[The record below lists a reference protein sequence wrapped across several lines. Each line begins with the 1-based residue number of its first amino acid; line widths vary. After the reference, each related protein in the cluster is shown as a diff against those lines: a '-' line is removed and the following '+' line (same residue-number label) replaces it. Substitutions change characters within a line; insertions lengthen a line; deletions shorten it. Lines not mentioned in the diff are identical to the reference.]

1 MMKKVTFFL
10 VLAVLLPGCYMTAD
24 IKSAGLNPST
34 VASFPKNTSVEVVS
48 GGTKYE
54 TTALHGYKVRHSVGA
69 LFSKQAATTP
79 QGYKVYSQ
87 IQGRISAGEDKQ

>member
-1 MMKKVTFFL
+1 MLKKVAFIL
-10 VLAVLLPGCYMTAD
+10 VLSILLPGCYMTAD
-24 IKSAGLNPST
+24 IKSAGLNTTS
-34 VASFPKNTSVEVVS
+34 AGSFPKYTSVEVVS

-87 IQGRISAGEDKQ
+87 IQGRISADEDKQ

>member
-1 MMKKVTFFL
+1 MLKKIAAL
-10 VLAVLLPGCYMTAD
+10 IVLSFVLPGCYMTAD
-24 IKSAGLNPST
+24 IKSAGLPTS
-34 VASFPKNTSVEVVS
+34 AAGSFAKNTSVEVVS

-87 IQGRISAGEDKQ
+87 IQGRISADEDKQ